1 MSPVDPNTVS
11 RFRNSEHIPDHY
23 WQELSALDP
32 NDVCQRALVSF
43 QAGRGYQVLF
53 LNQVVVCHPEST
65 LIRRMDSPEKTLSF
79 QEYLVLLVYLLK
91 AQDRPLDEKKVS
103 ERELP
108 GGELF
113 FRGPHALL
121 KEPLEKKFSQD
132 LRGFL
137 QSGLGQGGRETGKG
151 DASFELPVLPRIP
164 VEYILYAADEE
175 FPSQISINF
184 DSSISRQ
191 LPLDVIWALINI
203 TSRRLSQFPWSEP

>member
-1 MSPVDPNTVS
+1 MPPVDPNTVS

-32 NDVCQRALVSF
+32 DDVCQRAIVSF
-43 QAGRGYQVLF
+43 QAGRGFQILF
-53 LNQVVVCHPEST
+53 LNQVVVCHPEAT
-65 LIRRMDSPEKTLSF
+65 LIRRMDSPEKPLSF

-91 AQDRPLDEKKVS
+91 VQDKPLDEKKVS

-121 KEPLEKKFSQD
+121 KQPLEKKFAQD
-132 LRGFL
+132 PQGFL
-137 QSGLGQGGRETGKG
+137 QSGLDLGGRETGHG
-151 DASFELPVLPRIP
+151 DASFELRVLPRIP
-164 VEYILYAADEE
+164 VEYILYVEDKE

-184 DSSISRQ
+184 DSSISQ
-191 LPLDVIWALINI
+191 HLPLDVIWALINL
-203 TSRRLSQFPWSEP
+203 TSLRLTQNSEE